1 MNIKEFILKKR
12 VALGFIFALI
22 YLVLSIPGSP
32 RTMWIGFCIA
42 GLGELIRI
50 LSSGFIIK
58 TDELTTTGPYA
69 YVRHPLYLG
78 SFVMGLGCCISVF
91 SIDYIVLSLIILAL
105 YILFFF
111 SVYIPLLKKEE
122 IVLTEKYKD
131 AYLAYMKNVPM
142 FLPRLTPYTK
152 GGSNFSIKIFLK
164 NKEYQAIIGLLIIIL
179 ITIIKY
185 ELYFHPLI

>member
-1 MNIKEFILKKR
+1 MNIKEFILKRR
-12 VALGFIFALI
+12 VGLGFLFALVYI
-22 YLVLSIPGSP
+22 IFSIPSSS
-32 RTMWIGFCIA
+32 TSMLIGFIIA
-42 GLGELIRI
+42 VLGELIRVI
-50 LSSGFIIK
+50 SSGFIIK

-78 SFVMGLGCCISVF
+78 SFVMGLGCCIAVF
-91 SIDYIVLSLIILAL
+91 SMDYILLSLIILIL
-105 YILFFF
+105 YLLFFF

-131 AYLAYMKNVPM
+131 AYLTYMKNVPM

-152 GGSNFSIKIFLK
+152 GGSNFSIKIFMK

-185 ELYFHPLI
+185 ELYFNPLI